1 MRYEQDRMVEEGRTG
16 KYDGLRPRTG
26 EWKGY
31 IPLRSK
37 LTSIT
42 WARSSF
48 GRRPAMCKVAIF
60 PQRFARIRWLAASEV
75 FGTDDINLNRGGR
88 RLDRM
93 VVTVGFEG

>member
-26 EWKGY
+26 ELKGY

-48 GRRPAMCKVAIF
+48 GRRPAMCKSQHFDSGLRA
-60 PQRFARIRWLAASEV
+60 L
-75 FGTDDINLNRGGR
+75 GGW
-88 RLDRM
+88 
-93 VVTVGFEG
+93 